1 MRTCAAQASVRA
13 QRARPR
19 ARGTRASR
27 GTDGTA
33 AGHAA
38 AARLRGGTRR
48 AGVPTSSWRWL
59 CRAALLA
66 TIFAMAQ
73 PQLPEPTIA
82 TRFLDMAA
90 AVSLP
95 AAHTLSVA
103 GVRSAR
109 SRERSGR
116 CSREEFVSADV
127 ERLEKEGD
135 QENTGGGC
143 PAGAGAR
150 ARRRVPSRGARRATA
165 GMEDT
170 FKAFGEQDF
179 DVKAW
184 VNAQVRASEAL
195 AAASGHAKGTSVD
208 DHLSTLVVKLQLLT
222 QSSSK
227 SIDEH
232 STVRRPQRR
241 PCPRARA
248 RAAAASA
255 VLAPRGCPVPPAY
268 SPLTFPVLP
277 VDVP

>member
-1 MRTCAAQASVRA
+1 MRTW
-13 QRARPR
+13 
-19 ARGTRASR
+19 SR
-27 GTDGTA
+27 
-33 AGHAA
+33 
-38 AARLRGGTRR
+38 RR
-48 AGVPTSSWRWL
+48 R
-59 CRAALLA
+59 
-66 TIFAMAQ
+66 
-73 PQLPEPTIA
+73 
-82 TRFLDMAA
+82 
-90 AVSLP
+90 
-95 AAHTLSVA
+95 
-103 GVRSAR
+103 
-109 SRERSGR
+109 
-116 CSREEFVSADV
+116 
-127 ERLEKEGD
+127 D

-268 SPLTFPVLP
+268 SPLTSPVLP